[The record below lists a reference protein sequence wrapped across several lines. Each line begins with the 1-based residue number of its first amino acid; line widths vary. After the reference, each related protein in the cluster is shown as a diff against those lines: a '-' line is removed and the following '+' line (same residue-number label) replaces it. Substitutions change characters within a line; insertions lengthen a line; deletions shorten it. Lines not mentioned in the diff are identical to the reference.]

1 MNATSRHI
9 RILLSSFAFT
19 LAACLPAQ
27 LVQRGRPLGIPKHP
41 KEHFCVK
48 QLRQALATAL
58 AITLSTLGVMAL
70 AGLTWA
76 GGGQAYTNGSED
88 FRVGLLPDPSVYY
101 IHYTSYYNSDEFKDN
116 DGDEIDEAPETTT
129 FANTFR
135 FLWVTDFKILG
146 GSYATHIFIP
156 IVYSD
161 VDFDDPGDSPE
172 SPEFPRLPSG
182 NSKDKFGLGN
192 IIFTPFLLGWRG
204 DTFHYWINIADIFVP
219 TRQNYDNDDAV
230 NLGNNFWTIEPIFA
244 FSWLPGKFEVTSK
257 FMYDFNTKDRSHIVT
272 ADEARQ
278 IGRPDLA
285 GEEKTRTPGQ
295 EFHFDYV
302 LGYHPNEKWE
312 LGAVGYFYQQMTDDK
327 ISGDDVNNRRGRVF
341 AIGPGVK
348 YNFND
353 LSLVGK
359 VYFETLVENRYKGVQ
374 SFFKLHYRF

>member
-1 MNATSRHI
+1 MSITS
-9 RILLSSFAFT
+9 LSNRFST
-19 LAACLPAQ
+19 SPLAVSRVENKTARFI
-27 LVQRGRPLGIPKHP
+27 QRGSLSGISKLMRSHLN
-41 KEHFCVK
+41 VK
-48 QLRQALATAL
+48 QSCRVPATAL
-58 AITLSTLGVMAL
+58 TIALAILGVVAYS
-70 AGLTWA
+70 GLSWA

-101 IHYTSYYNSDEFKDN
+101 IHYTNYYNSDNFKDN

-129 FANTFR
+129 FANTLR
-135 FLWVTDFKILG
+135 FLWVTDKKILG
-146 GSYATHIFIP
+146 GSYATHIFVP

-161 VDFDDPGDSPE
+161 IDFDDPGDD
-172 SPEFPRLPSG
+172 PEFPRVPSG

-204 DTFHYWINIADIFVP
+204 ETFHYWINIADIFVP
-219 TRQNYDNDDAV
+219 TNNGYDKNDAV

-257 FMYDFNTKDRSHIVT
+257 FMYDINTKNHDHIVT
-272 ADEARQ
+272 PDEAKQ
-278 IGRPDLA
+278 IGRPDLV
-285 GEEKTRTPGQ
+285 GQQRSLLPGQ

-302 LGYHPNEKWE
+302 LGYHPNEQWE
-312 LGAVGYFYQQMTDDK
+312 LGAVGYFYQQVTDDEVN
-327 ISGDDVNNRRGRVF
+327 GEQVNNRRGRVF